1 VVDEDWQEYVEQ
13 KKIEELEE
21 IIAKENLDRKETYK
35 FVRNA
40 FRNGSVASTGTDLA
54 KVLPPVSR
62 FSPGGERTKKR
73 ESVLDKLSSFFER
86 FFDISHGKF

>member
-1 VVDEDWQEYVEQ
+1 M

-21 IIAKENLDRKETYK
+21 IIKHENLDHDEAYK

-40 FRNGSVASTGTDLA
+40 FRNGSIATTGTNLA

-62 FSPGGERTKKR
+62 FSPGER
-73 ESVLDKLSSFFER
+73 
-86 FFDISHGKF
+86 

>member
-1 VVDEDWQEYVEQ
+1 MLFMRNSLVEM

-21 IIAKENLDRKETYK
+21 IIKHENLDHDEAYK

-40 FRNGSVASTGTDLA
+40 FRNGSIATTGTNLA

-62 FSPGGERTKKR
+62 FSPGER
-73 ESVLDKLSSFFER
+73 
-86 FFDISHGKF
+86 